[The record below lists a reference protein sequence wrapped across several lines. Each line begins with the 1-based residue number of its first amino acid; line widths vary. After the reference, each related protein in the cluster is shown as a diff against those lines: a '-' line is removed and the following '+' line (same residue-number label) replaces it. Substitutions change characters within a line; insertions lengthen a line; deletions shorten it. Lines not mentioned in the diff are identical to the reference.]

1 MAESSINA
9 LGLILSICG
18 GLLVFLAAAYPW
30 MRTAG
35 RRLAAFC
42 TILVLWVYLAFA
54 FNALDGSDISA
65 GALNILSVLAGA
77 LAVFAVS
84 RFICKTRRR
93 VRRAKRQSRPRAQF
107 GRYAAESDPL
117 LIPEAD
123 PANDP
128 LPAAKSREKEIA

>member
-18 GLLVFLAAAYPW
+18 GLLIFLAAAYPW

-65 GALNILSVLAGA
+65 GALNILSVLVGA
-77 LAVFAVS
+77 MVVFTAS
-84 RFICKTRRR
+84 RFLCKTRRR
-93 VRRAKRQSRPRAQF
+93 IRRARRRSRPREHF
-107 GRYAAESDPL
+107 GRCAAESDPL
-117 LIPEAD
+117 VIPEGE